1 MFITSD
7 IKVWICNE
15 ATDMRKSIDGLSMMV
30 ADSFNLH
37 PGNGELFVFYNNYRD
52 KLKILYWDNNG
63 FVVWYKRVEKS
74 KFIIPATLLKPLA
87 INTKQLRWLLDG
99 LDISKLK
106 GHKSLEYDDYF

>member
-15 ATDMRKSIDGLSMMV
+15 ATDMRKSIDGLSVMV
-30 ADSFNLH
+30 VDSFNLQ
-37 PGNGELFVFYNNYRD
+37 PGNGELFVFYNKYRD

-63 FVVWYKRVEKS
+63 FVVWYKRVEKN

>member
-15 ATDMRKSIDGLSMMV
+15 PTDMRKSIDGLSMMV
-30 ADSFNLH
+30 ADSFNLQ
-37 PGNGELFVFYNNYRD
+37 PANGELFVFYNSYRD

-74 KFIIPATLLKPLA
+74 KFAIPATLIKPLA

-99 LDISKLK
+99 LDISKLQ

>member
-15 ATDMRKSIDGLSMMV
+15 PTDMRKSIDGLSMMV
-30 ADSFNLH
+30 ADSFNLQ
-37 PGNGELFVFYNNYRD
+37 PANGELFVFYNQYRD

-74 KFIIPATLLKPLA
+74 KFAIPATLLKPLA

-106 GHKSLEYDDYF
+106 GHNGLEYKDYF